1 MLAKKLLSI
10 AQSGN
15 RKSDKRFCE
24 AVRGTKAH
32 GLARR
37 RKYFW
42 GEDPLFGRRVGEYNK
57 KNYFG
62 FEKFSLEEKE
72 FVPIII
78 LESEARHAH

>member
-15 RKSDKRFCE
+15 RKSDKSFCE
-24 AVRGTKAH
+24 TVRGMKAR
-32 GLARR
+32 GRARCR
-37 RKYFW
+37 EIVW
-42 GEDPLFGRRVGEYNK
+42 GEDPLFGRRAGEYNK

-72 FVPIII
+72 FLPILI
-78 LESEARHAH
+78 LEE